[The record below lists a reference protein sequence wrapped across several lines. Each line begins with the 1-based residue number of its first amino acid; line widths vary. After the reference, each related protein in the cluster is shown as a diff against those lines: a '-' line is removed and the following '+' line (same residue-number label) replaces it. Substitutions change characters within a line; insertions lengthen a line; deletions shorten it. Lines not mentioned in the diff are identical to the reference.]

1 MQCPFLEDKLILWR
15 ELVVGQ
21 LLVIG
26 PILEYIVK
34 GGLAI
39 MIPLV
44 ALFVIGIAF
53 SIERFVALSKA
64 KINTAEFLTKIRA
77 ALKNKNVKE
86 AVKICETFKG
96 PIASILKTGLMRYG
110 NPKEEIEKTME
121 NAAMHEIAR
130 LERGLPVLSTISN
143 LAPIIGFLGT
153 VTGMIQSFDA
163 LAQLNDPGAV
173 AQGISQALITT
184 AGGLIVAVPTLL
196 AYQYFTT
203 RVNSFIREIESASAV
218 LMESFSQME
227 SDY

>member
-1 MQCPFLEDKLILWR
+1 MEA
-15 ELVVGQ
+15 VGA
-21 LLVIG
+21 
-26 PILEYIVK
+26 ILEYIVK
-34 GGLAI
+34 GGLMI

-44 ALFVIGIAF
+44 ALFIIGIAF
-53 SIERFVALSKA
+53 ALERFVALAKA

-77 ALKNKNVKE
+77 ALRNKNVAE

-96 PIASILKTGLMRYG
+96 PIASILKTGLMKYG
-110 NPKEEIEKTME
+110 SPKDEIEKTME

-153 VTGMIQSFDA
+153 VTGMIASFDA

-173 AQGISQALITT
+173 AAGISKALITT

-196 AYQYFTT
+196 TYQYFTT

-218 LMESFSQME
+218 LMESFSAME
-227 SDY
+227 RDF

>member
-1 MQCPFLEDKLILWR
+1 MGWIID
-15 ELVVGQ
+15 
-21 LLVIG
+21 
-26 PILEYIVK
+26 YIVK
-34 GGLAI
+34 GGLEI

-44 ALFVIGIAF
+44 ILLLIGLAYT
-53 SIERFVALSKA
+53 IERFIALQRA

-96 PIASILKTGLMRYG
+96 PIASILKTGLMKYG
-110 NPKEEIEKTME
+110 SPKEEIEKIME

-153 VTGMIQSFDA
+153 VTGMIRSFDA
-163 LAQLNDPGAV
+163 LAKLNDPGMV

-184 AGGLIVAVPTLL
+184 AGGLIVSVPTLL
-196 AYQYFTT
+196 AYTYFTT

-218 LMESFSQME
+218 LMEAFSQME
-227 SDY
+227 RDY

>member
-1 MQCPFLEDKLILWR
+1 MGALGWLTD
-15 ELVVGQ
+15 
-21 LLVIG
+21 
-26 PILEYIVK
+26 YIVK
-34 GGLAI
+34 GGLPI

-44 ALFVIGIAF
+44 LLFVIGVAF
-53 SIERFVALSKA
+53 AIERFIALSKA

-77 ALKNKNVKE
+77 ALRNKNVKE

-96 PIASILKTGLMRYG
+96 PIASILKTGLMKYG
-110 NPKEEIEKTME
+110 SPKEEIEKTME

-153 VTGMIQSFDA
+153 VTGMINSFDA
-163 LAQLNDPGAV
+163 LAQLNDPGMV
-173 AQGISQALITT
+173 AKGISQALITT
-184 AGGLIVAVPTLL
+184 AGGLIVSVPTLL

-218 LMESFSQME
+218 LIESFSQME
-227 SDY
+227 RDF